1 MSLTNTDDQSV
12 GYNSYF
18 VDGTKSALEQ
28 AKMASYVE
36 SKDASNHH
44 QRELVPADYSEHRGG
59 RSAMNRTHSLYQTQN
74 MSQYTNELM
83 RKKQE
88 AVEQLRNQQQF
99 VYANTLEAAN
109 AHQQQQDEAQSQLL
123 RRREVIR
130 VLRGQK
136 QQQQGPNYRILH
148 TAQHRYNEN
157 ALVRPS
163 SGTTISVNSQA
174 LVPSRS
180 FTHHQQ

>member
-1 MSLTNTDDQSV
+1 
-12 GYNSYF
+12 
-18 VDGTKSALEQ
+18 
-28 AKMASYVE
+28 
-36 SKDASNHH
+36 
-44 QRELVPADYSEHRGG
+44 
-59 RSAMNRTHSLYQTQN
+59 
-74 MSQYTNELM
+74 M

-109 AHQQQQDEAQSQLL
+109 ANQQQDEAQSQLL

-148 TAQHRYNEN
+148 TAQHRYNED